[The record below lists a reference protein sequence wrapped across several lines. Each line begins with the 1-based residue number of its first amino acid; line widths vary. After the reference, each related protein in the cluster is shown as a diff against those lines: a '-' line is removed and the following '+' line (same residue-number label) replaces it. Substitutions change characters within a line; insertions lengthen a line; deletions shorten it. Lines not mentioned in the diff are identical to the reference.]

1 VVSLPRISLPIPG
14 LRRPAHDPQDAPTS
28 LADVLRGTT
37 LMRRLG
43 ENPNPAIVS
52 CHGVQRTYEVG
63 GEKVYALRGIDLE
76 LRRGDLVGLMGRSG
90 SGKTTLLNLIGGLDR
105 PTAGKVVIDGKS
117 VGDLSDG
124 QATELRRHK
133 IGYCFQ
139 SFALLPVLSA
149 LENVEL
155 PMHIAGMNPRERRR
169 RATELLD
176 LVGLRRRM
184 HHRPFELSGGEQQRT
199 AIARALCNRPSLILA
214 DEPIAEL
221 DSVTGLQILKL
232 FMRIRDVEDVTI
244 VIATHDPT
252 IHEVADRTYHIVDG
266 RIARIETYDDA
277 MVAV

>member
-1 VVSLPRISLPIPG
+1 MNAPLVRRFGNNSGDVVV
-14 LRRPAHDPQDAPTS
+14 AC
-28 LADVLRGTT
+28 
-37 LMRRLG
+37 LG
-43 ENPNPAIVS
+43 V
-52 CHGVQRTYEVG
+52 VRTYEVG
-63 GEKVYALRGIDLE
+63 VEKVHALKGIDLE

-105 PTAGKVVIDGKS
+105 PTSGEVVIE
-117 VGDLSDG
+117 G
-124 QATELRRHK
+124 QAISGLDDTRVTELRRHR
-133 IGYCFQ
+133 IGYIFQ

-155 PMHIAGMNPRERRR
+155 PMHIAGVSAGERRR
-169 RATELLD
+169 RAIQLLE
-176 LVGLRRRM
+176 LVGLGRRM

-199 AIARALCNRPSLILA
+199 AIARSLCNRPSVILA

-232 FMRIRDVEDVTI
+232 LMRVRDVENVTI

-266 RIARIETYDDA
+266 RIDRVEAYDAAGET
-277 MVAV
+277 VS

>member
-1 VVSLPRISLPIPG
+1 MVALPSLPIPL
-14 LRRPAHDPQDAPTS
+14 LRRQKHDPQDAPTS
-28 LADVLRGTT
+28 LADVLAGVALR
-37 LMRRLG
+37 RRLG
-43 ENPNPAIVS
+43 ENPNPVIVS
-52 CHGVQRTYEVG
+52 CQGVERVYKVG
-63 GEKVYALRGIDLE
+63 GDEVRALKGIDLE

-105 PTAGKVVIDGKS
+105 PTAGKVIIEGQS
-117 VGDLSDG
+117 VGELSDAA
-124 QATELRRHK
+124 ATELRRHK

-155 PMHIAGMNPRERRR
+155 PMHIAGMSPRERRR
-169 RATELLD
+169 RAVELLD

-184 HHRPFELSGGEQQRT
+184 HHRPFELSGGVQQRT

-232 FMRIRDVEDVTI
+232 FMHIRDVEDVTI

-266 RIARIETYDDA
+266 RIARVETYEDA
-277 MVAV
+277 MVQV